1 MYIRA
6 VTYVQTEQQLI
17 EQNDYEANLPV
28 QDYRSVYVVVRD
40 SRKDSTSKISIKMAV
55 KNISSTPIT
64 KVNIYTV
71 IDDKMSLSKIRRKID
86 VMADKHETINDYSEE
101 MKFWIQHFYE
111 KREVYKKCGITDDN
125 GFSDL
130 LSS

>member
-1 MYIRA
+1 MRRICQCRITVA
-6 VTYVQTEQQLI
+6 SMWWFVI
-17 EQNDYEANLPV
+17 AG
-28 QDYRSVYVVVRD
+28 
-40 SRKDSTSKISIKMAV
+40 KILQV
-55 KNISSTPIT
+55 KFLSSTPIT